1 MASRAPKQ
9 WALSRNETITSFEA
23 WRNNLQYTLSLDHNF
38 ATFLVE
44 DFKWEKK
51 SGTNPLRGLTD
62 DGEAVPEA
70 RRRTAAQKCAHL
82 DLMLGQI
89 ASYCPIIARS
99 QFVQRSTSMNSIWQ
113 AIRAHFGFQTS
124 GSRFLDFNDIK
135 LEPGEKPEDLFQ
147 RLTCFVEDNL
157 LRTDGGIKHHNETP
171 TIDEELSPT
180 TENIIVLTWLRLIH
194 PELPALI
201 KQRYGT
207 ELRSQTLASLKPEI
221 SLAVSSLLDEL
232 HSVAEV
238 KVLRASIKEKTK
250 LSRKN
255 EFSKKVAYK
264 SCVLCKQAGRPSGH
278 YLSKCM
284 YLPDS
289 DRQYISKTRMAVCE
303 ESPSDG
309 SDDDSLQESA
319 VNTSITRSVSTL
331 RRVSTNISPYFKAF
345 YKHYPLHITLDTGAE
360 VNMNKATTAQRIG
373 AVITKSSQ
381 GAHQADGVTP
391 LEVIGETRLTMTR
404 NDKELY
410 LEALVVS
417 DLDTDVLAGTPF
429 MSQNDVSARPAKQEI
444 TIHGTDKLKYG
455 STDSEQ
461 LDNRVRRAKAT
472 ILRAQSGTIWPG
484 DYVELDVPS
493 DFTRDCLLAVEPRY
507 DNTPRGTLDWPKP
520 HIAEAIAG
528 KIRLF
533 NDTQQPQLLRKNDH
547 VCQVVNTLVPY
558 LTEED
563 SGMQTNS
570 SAHFSTSQT
579 NHSALV

>member
-1 MASRAPKQ
+1 MYKPISSKSCSDEAVSLTVVNKLTVTSMASRAPKQ

-232 HSVAEV
+232 P
-238 KVLRASIKEKTK
+238 R
-250 LSRKN
+250 
-255 EFSKKVAYK
+255 
-264 SCVLCKQAGRPSGH
+264 
-278 YLSKCM
+278 
-284 YLPDS
+284 
-289 DRQYISKTRMAVCE
+289 
-303 ESPSDG
+303 
-309 SDDDSLQESA
+309 
-319 VNTSITRSVSTL
+319 
-331 RRVSTNISPYFKAF
+331 
-345 YKHYPLHITLDTGAE
+345 
-360 VNMNKATTAQRIG
+360 
-373 AVITKSSQ
+373 
-381 GAHQADGVTP
+381 
-391 LEVIGETRLTMTR
+391 
-404 NDKELY
+404 
-410 LEALVVS
+410 
-417 DLDTDVLAGTPF
+417 
-429 MSQNDVSARPAKQEI
+429 
-444 TIHGTDKLKYG
+444 LKY
-455 STDSEQ
+455 
-461 LDNRVRRAKAT
+461 
-472 ILRAQSGTIWPG
+472 
-484 DYVELDVPS
+484 
-493 DFTRDCLLAVEPRY
+493 
-507 DNTPRGTLDWPKP
+507 
-520 HIAEAIAG
+520 
-528 KIRLF
+528 
-533 NDTQQPQLLRKNDH
+533 
-547 VCQVVNTLVPY
+547 
-558 LTEED
+558 
-563 SGMQTNS
+563 
-570 SAHFSTSQT
+570 
-579 NHSALV
+579 